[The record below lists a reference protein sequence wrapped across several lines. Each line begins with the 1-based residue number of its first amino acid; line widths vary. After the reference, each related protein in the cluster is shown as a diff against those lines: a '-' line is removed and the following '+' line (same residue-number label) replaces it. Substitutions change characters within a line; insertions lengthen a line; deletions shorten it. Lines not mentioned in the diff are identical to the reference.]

1 MKNIDL
7 AKINNIEFA
16 GIDNKDYPDYCDSY
30 ISSAAIEITLQEY
43 NLCQGSNQVA
53 INGKYFRDLTDTELE
68 YIRDNHKD
76 WFYDRLMSYLH

>member
-16 GIDNKDYPDYCDSY
+16 GIDNKDYPDYVDSY

-68 YIRDNHKD
+68 YIQDNHED
-76 WFYDRLMSYLH
+76 WFYDRLMNYLH